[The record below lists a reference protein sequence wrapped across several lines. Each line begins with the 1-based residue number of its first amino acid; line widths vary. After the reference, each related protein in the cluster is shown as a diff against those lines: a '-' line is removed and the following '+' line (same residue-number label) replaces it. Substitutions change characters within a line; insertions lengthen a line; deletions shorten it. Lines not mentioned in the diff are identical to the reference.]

1 MKTLIEIPRQIWGKV
16 KDFATVKDISVNFAV
31 EQLLTDG
38 LIESGYI
45 LGKPEDGK
53 ERKLHEFEIGQAQ
66 NVTCEAADALRRQQA
81 R

>member
-66 NVTCEAADALRRQQA
+66 NVTCEGEQA

>member
-16 KDFATVKDISVNFAV
+16 KEFATVKDISVNFAV

-53 ERKLHEFEIGQAQ
+53 ERNYMNLKSGKLKMLH
-66 NVTCEAADALRRQQA
+66 VKQQA